1 MAVGSADCSA
11 HHADELGLNNQLK
24 WKLQEQSF
32 ANRLSTVEYG
42 V

>member
-1 MAVGSADCSA
+1 MAVGSADCRA

-32 ANRLSTVEYG
+32 TNRFSTVEYG